1 VLLEMRDCST
11 LQRAE
16 CGGRVYPIMTHPSV
30 EDPEDQKES
39 DVIRMH
45 GNISYVVLRDKHPNL
60 VIVSL
65 ASLWKGL
72 EMEIRHIKDALIRVV
87 LARQYLSR
95 ANTVRVDRTTLHNQ
109 RRFLHNEL

>member
-1 VLLEMRDCST
+1 VLLEIGDCST

-16 CGGRVYPIMTHPSV
+16 CGGRSNTVTHPSV
-30 EDPEDQKES
+30 EDPEDRKES

-45 GNISYVVLRDKHPNL
+45 GNIPYVVLRDKHPNL

-65 ASLWKGL
+65 ASLWRDL

-87 LARQYLSR
+87 LARQYL
-95 ANTVRVDRTTLHNQ
+95 
-109 RRFLHNEL
+109 